1 MRKLELTPF
10 EHTHL
15 CIALEA
21 HIDSLKTYCIDLKKR
36 ESPDEWDESSMQ
48 RDIKQAEALYERC
61 LNLKKKKYCV
71 SLYFETG
78 ISTSVIANDEAEA
91 EEIAINNWR
100 NKNIKELN
108 DRPMSPMSKRE
119 GYVSAEYLYDLEL
132 SEYTPPA
139 VEEEE

>member
-36 ESPDEWDESSMQ
+36 ESPDQWDESSMQ
-48 RDIKQAEALYERC
+48 KEIKKVEALYERC
-61 LNLKKKKYCV
+61 MNLDKKQYSV

-78 ISTSVIANDEAEA
+78 ISTSVIASNEAEA
-91 EEIAINNWR
+91 EEIAINNFR
-100 NKNIKELN
+100 NKSIKELSER
-108 DRPMSPMSKRE
+108 DDE
-119 GYVSAEYLYDLEL
+119 QQGYVSSEYLYDLEL
-132 SEYTPPA
+132 SEYTLPV

>member
-48 RDIKQAEALYERC
+48 KDIKQAEALYERC
-61 LNLKKKKYCV
+61 MNLDKKTYLV
-71 SLYFETG
+71 DLYLYAESSINTR
-78 ISTSVIANDEAEA
+78 VIANNKVEAEQ
-91 EEIAINNWR
+91 IARNNFY

-108 DRPMSPMSKRE
+108 EQSD
-119 GYVSAEYLYDLEL
+119 LYDWHL
-132 SEYTPPA
+132 SEDTGPIA
-139 VEEEE
+139 EEEE